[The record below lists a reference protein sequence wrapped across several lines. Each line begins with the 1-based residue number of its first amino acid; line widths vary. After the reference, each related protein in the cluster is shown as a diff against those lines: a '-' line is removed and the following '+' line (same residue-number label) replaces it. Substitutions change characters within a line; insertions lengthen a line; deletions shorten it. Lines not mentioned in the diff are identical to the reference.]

1 MKNVYRLKTDIDI
14 KPLYNEIDMKNGWQ
28 KWSPNMSGHGTAFKY
43 SSRQSLLR
51 HKDSSPTEVY
61 SNYKKLHKFL
71 SEFEDIYGGKVIKAS
86 YYIIPVGRKISKHA
100 DLGLEK
106 RFEEADRFHLVIS
119 GSYVYTVEAERNI
132 FKEGELWW
140 FDNQKQHEGRNN
152 NTIDRINLVIDV
164 ENCNWRETI

>member
-61 SNYKKLHKFL
+61 PNYKKLHKFL

-140 FDNQKQHEGRNN
+140 FDNQKQHEARNN